1 MRRTKKEAGRYFQT
15 VARFFLEQRG
25 VPFFLS
31 SQEVEIIAGWEK
43 DGIPVQTVLQGIKD
57 GFERRKREPGR
68 KHRALSLAF
77 CQPFVD
83 KAFEAYKERRVGT
96 QRKSAQKRDKRKELQ
111 RAIFLFL
118 ESCPEEIQEIK
129 QVYFRLQ
136 RKSSRELD
144 ETMLEALEQK
154 VEALLLQ
161 KASKEEK
168 NRIRKDVLDEFGS
181 SGRKEVDRIMDL
193 KIAKYVR
200 EKYKI
205 PYLSLYYY

>member
-1 MRRTKKEAGRYFQT
+1 MRRNKEEAGRYFQT

-43 DGIPVQTVLQGIKD
+43 NGIPLQTVLQGIKD
-57 GFERRKREPGR
+57 GFERRKRGLGR

-77 CQPFVD
+77 CQPFVA

-96 QRKSAQKRDKRKELQ
+96 QRKPALKRDKRKNLQ
-111 RAIFLFL
+111 RAISLFL
-118 ESCPEEIQEIK
+118 ESCPEEILEIK
-129 QVYFRLQ
+129 QVYSRLQ
-136 RKSSRELD
+136 RISSKGFD
-144 ETMLEALEQK
+144 EPMLEALEQE

-161 KASKEEK
+161 KASMEEK
-168 NRIRKDVLDEFGS
+168 KRIRKDVLDEFGGS
-181 SGRKEVDRIMDL
+181 ERKEIDRIVDL
-193 KIAKYVR
+193 KIAKNAR